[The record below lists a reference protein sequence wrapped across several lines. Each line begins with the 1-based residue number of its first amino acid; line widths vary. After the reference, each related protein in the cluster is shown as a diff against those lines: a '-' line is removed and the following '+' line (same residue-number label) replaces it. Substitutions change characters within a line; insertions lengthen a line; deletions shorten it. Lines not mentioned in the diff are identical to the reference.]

1 MKLLAVLA
9 LALPSFVSAASP
21 LGIDVS
27 SHQGNVNWKTV
38 KANGGAFAFIKAT
51 EGTGV

>member
-27 SHQGNVNWKTV
+27 SHQGNVNWKAV
-38 KANGGAFAFIKAT
+38 KAKGGTFAFIKAT